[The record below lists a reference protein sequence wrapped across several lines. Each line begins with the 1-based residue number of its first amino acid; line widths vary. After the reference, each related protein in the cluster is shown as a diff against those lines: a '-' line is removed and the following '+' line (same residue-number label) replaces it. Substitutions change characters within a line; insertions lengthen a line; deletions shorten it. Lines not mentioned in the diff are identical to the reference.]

1 MTIYETD
8 GQTVHLIFPEFVEA
22 YEENCPAH
30 HFDYNIYGAGYPYH
44 HCFRQKKLSLRE
56 YDTLWK
62 GFLGMEHDEESGV
75 RLAWWRLRCPAEL
88 TERAARR
95 YWDHL
100 EHHADT
106 LLRWLVSRRDA
117 AGIAFFLGQVTP
129 EEGALAQACEA
140 AREERA
146 SECLAVLLEQ
156 RHRKGSAGA
165 EKRFD
170 L

>member
-1 MTIYETD
+1 M
-8 GQTVHLIFPEFVEA
+8 
-22 YEENCPAH
+22 
-30 HFDYNIYGAGYPYH
+30 
-44 HCFRQKKLSLRE
+44 
-56 YDTLWK
+56 
-62 GFLGMEHDEESGV
+62 

-100 EHHADT
+100 EHHADI

-140 AREERA
+140 ARVQTVE
-146 SECLAVLLEQ
+146 LDPKTVTT
-156 RHRKGSAGA
+156 AGGEA
-165 EKRFD
+165 
-170 L
+170 